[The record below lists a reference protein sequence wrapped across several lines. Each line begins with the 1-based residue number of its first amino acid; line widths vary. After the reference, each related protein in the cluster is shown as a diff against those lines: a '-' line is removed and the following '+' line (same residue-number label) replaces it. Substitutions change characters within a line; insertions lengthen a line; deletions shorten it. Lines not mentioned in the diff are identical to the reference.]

1 MITLGD
7 ACNVCLI
14 FLALSLGLT
23 LFRIV
28 KGPTVPDR
36 IAALDL
42 TAAIM
47 VATVGVL
54 CIKYRDSGYL
64 DVAVVLAIVAFLST
78 TAFSRYLERRA
89 QPRNDR

>member
-1 MITLGD
+1 MTLGD
-7 ACNVCLI
+7 VCNFCLI
-14 FLALSLGLT
+14 VLAMGLGLT

-42 TAAIM
+42 TAALM
-47 VATVGVL
+47 VSTVGVL
-54 CIKYRDSGYL
+54 CIKTKDSSYL

-89 QPRNDR
+89 NQNDQ